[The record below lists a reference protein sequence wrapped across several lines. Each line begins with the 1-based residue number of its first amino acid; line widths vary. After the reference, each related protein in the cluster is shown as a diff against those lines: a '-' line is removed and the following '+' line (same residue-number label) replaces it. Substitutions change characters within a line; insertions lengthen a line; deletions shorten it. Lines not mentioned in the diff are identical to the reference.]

1 MGGTEYEAACRYGS
15 SRLGR
20 DPGDPLGC
28 TSFGEVDPAHSQLG
42 PLLIEAGEP
51 LTYIQQQPG
60 HHSPGFTLT
69 VYGTCFLGAIAG
81 R

>member
-1 MGGTEYEAACRYGS
+1 
-15 SRLGR
+15 
-20 DPGDPLGC
+20 
-28 TSFGEVDPAHSQLG
+28 VDPAHSQLG